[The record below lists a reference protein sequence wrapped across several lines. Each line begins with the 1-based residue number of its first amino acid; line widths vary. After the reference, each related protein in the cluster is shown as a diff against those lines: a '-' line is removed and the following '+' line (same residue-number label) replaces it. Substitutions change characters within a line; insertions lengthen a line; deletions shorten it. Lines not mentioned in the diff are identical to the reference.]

1 MDKLFE
7 LISAHLAKDARLEVY
22 SSLNQHLIDDE
33 HVVLWDKTAASISPE
48 VYKKLKD
55 VLSKKVCSWY
65 SLNKKIPYH
74 DFCIALLCSVG
85 YSLNHNTMPLVQP
98 RTFKSAWRMISIM
111 IGTSDKDIQ
120 DWIGDRIQDRDATK
134 YLTSLGM
141 DIVESPT
148 FERTAP
154 FSKQHTKFTADEEI
168 ISKACSSRN
177 VVEITYDSPV
187 NMSGIVNKVS
197 ATPEGQLD
205 NLRIIHNELIR
216 K

>member
-7 LISAHLAKDARLEVY
+7 SISAHLAKDARIEVY
-22 SSLNQHLIDDE
+22 SSLNQHLIDDD
-33 HVVLWDKTAASISPE
+33 HVVLWDKTATSINPE
-48 VYKKLKD
+48 VYTKLKD
-55 VLSKKVCSWY
+55 ILSKKVCSWY

-111 IGTSDKDIQ
+111 IATSDKDIQ
-120 DWIGDRIQDRDATK
+120 EWIGDRIQDRDARK
-134 YLTSLGM
+134 YLNTFGM

-154 FSKQHTKFTADEEI
+154 FSRQHTKFTADEDI

-177 VVEITYDSPV
+177 VVQITYDNPPS
-187 NMSGIVNKVS
+187 MSGIINKVS
-197 ATPEGQLD
+197 PTPEGQLD
-205 NLRIIHNELIR
+205 NLRIIHSEFIR